1 MSGVVIGLTILILL
15 IVIGAAIYFFTSDEE
30 EVKDQ
35 ADTPVVK
42 KPVDDDSSKTVDVV
56 KTPVFNIVNGWIYDN
71 KYNKM
76 LKVAADGSLTVTGF
90 KKDDN
95 TAKWN
100 FEPSD
105 KNEYHYIVSSG
116 GATVPNKVMRITSSV
131 IQTTTSKDVT
141 SKIKIEAV
149 GNGFK
154 LTDRTGRYYVKIQ
167 GSQILS
173 VNDSAEASVFTIEP
187 SQFYITLEETDLT
200 ESSTIEG
207 FTGNSTMVLSEHEIS
222 CDSGGLSS
230 LQLKRDGSKYK
241 YQYGCINGIDT
252 SGNVIEKLNTE
263 TTAESGQVGA
273 LSGQVIDCGDKMIKS
288 AQLLY
293 QDLELPGKIAYSY
306 SCLPTPLNTSMCETK
321 TTNPSAISDNIN
333 ALVDANV
340 SCPAGK
346 GITQLKYIKDS
357 NNDIRYEYKCC
368 PTA

>member
-1 MSGVVIGLTILILL
+1 MSGVVIGLTVLILL

-30 EVKDQ
+30 AKDQ
-35 ADTPVVK
+35 ADIIIK
-42 KPVDDDSSKTVDVV
+42 EPVDDDSSKTVETV
-56 KTPVFNIVNGWIYDN
+56 KTPEFNIVNGWIYDN

-76 LKVAADGSLTVTGF
+76 LKVAADGSLAVTGY
-90 KKDDN
+90 KKDDD

-105 KNEYHYIVSSG
+105 KSGYHYIVSSG
-116 GATVPNKVMRITSSV
+116 GAVVPNKVMRITSSV
-131 IQTTTSKDVT
+131 IQTTTSKDAT
-141 SKIKIEAV
+141 SRIKIEAV
-149 GNGFK
+149 GDGYK

-173 VNDSAEASVFTIEP
+173 VNDSAEASVFTIDP
-187 SQFYITLEETDLT
+187 SQFYITLEETDSA
-200 ESSTIEG
+200 EQSSIEG
-207 FTGNSTMVLSEHEIS
+207 FTGNTTMVLSEHEVS
-222 CDSGGLSS
+222 CDNGGLSS
-230 LQLKRDGSKYK
+230 LKLKKDGSKYK

-252 SGNVIEKLNTE
+252 SGDVIEKLNTE

-306 SCLPTPLNTSMCETK
+306 SCLPTPLNTSKCETK
-321 TTNPSAISDNIN
+321 TTNPSAISDNID

-357 NNDIRYEYKCC
+357 NNDIRYEYRCC